1 MTIYLYTMTKTT
13 LTLFSL
19 ALVLI
24 FSCNTSDSTNTPD
37 SLAPTSTT
45 TTTSSSKKDKPES
58 LKNLTEAEKQG
69 MRFQKR
75 RQKAAQE
82 ASAVQQKN
90 MTSPY
95 KYLTTSDE
103 YPIFTSLMSRS
114 ILSKHI
120 HSAGVTVLAPV
131 DKAFDD
137 YPDYK
142 ELLLPLNKEELDNFI
157 AYHIIDTP
165 LEYKEFS
172 VGDSWRVHAG
182 FILGLTKKGGI
193 NFNGAHV
200 RSGSIDT
207 DRGMIIGMD
216 DLVYYPKIS
225 R

>member
-1 MTIYLYTMTKTT
+1 MNIYICTMTKTT

-24 FSCNTSDSTNTPD
+24 FSCNTSDSPNTSD
-37 SLAPTSTT
+37 SLDQTSTQST
-45 TTTSSSKKDKPES
+45 PKKEKPES
-58 LKNLTEAEKQG
+58 LNNLTEKEKQG
-69 MRFQKR
+69 MRLLKR
-75 RQKAAQE
+75 RQE
-82 ASAVQQKN
+82 ATKEALSVKEKN

-95 KYLTTSDE
+95 KYLTTTDE

-137 YPDYK
+137 YPYYK
-142 ELLLPLNKEELDNFI
+142 ELLLPINKEELDNFI

-182 FILGLTKKGGI
+182 LLLSLTKKGGI

-200 RSGSIDT
+200 RSGSVDT
-207 DRGMIIGMD
+207 DHGMIIGMD
-216 DLVYYPKIS
+216 DLVFYPKLS
-225 R
+225 H

>member
-1 MTIYLYTMTKTT
+1 MTKTT

-24 FSCNTSDSTNTPD
+24 FSCNNSESPNTSDSLD
-37 SLAPTSTT
+37 PTSTP
-45 TTTSSSKKDKPES
+45 SSPENNKPES
-58 LKNLTEAEKQG
+58 LNNLTEKEKQG
-69 MRFQKR
+69 IRLQKR
-75 RQKAAQE
+75 RQEATKRALSVQE
-82 ASAVQQKN
+82 KN

-95 KYLTTSDE
+95 KYLTTTDE

-114 ILSKHI
+114 NLSKHI

-137 YPDYK
+137 YPYYK
-142 ELLLPLNKEELDNFI
+142 ELLLPINKEELDNFI

-182 FILGLTKKGGI
+182 LLLSLTKKGGI

-200 RSGSIDT
+200 RSGSVDT
-207 DRGMIIGMD
+207 DHGMIIGMD
-216 DLVYYPKIS
+216 DLVFYPKLS
-225 R
+225 H

>member
-1 MTIYLYTMTKTT
+1 MTKTT

-24 FSCNTSDSTNTPD
+24 FSCNTSDSPHTSD
-37 SLAPTSTT
+37 SLNQTSTP
-45 TTTSSSKKDKPES
+45 SSPKKEKPES
-58 LKNLTEAEKQG
+58 LNNLTEKEKQG
-69 MRFQKR
+69 MRLLKR
-75 RQKAAQE
+75 RQE
-82 ASAVQQKN
+82 ATKEALSVKEKN

-95 KYLTTSDE
+95 KYLTTTDE

-137 YPDYK
+137 YPYYK
-142 ELLLPLNKEELDNFI
+142 ELLLPINKEELDNFI

-165 LEYKEFS
+165 LEYKVFS

-182 FILGLTKKGGI
+182 LLLSLTKKGGI

-200 RSGSIDT
+200 RSGSVDT
-207 DRGMIIGMD
+207 DHGMIIGMD
-216 DLVYYPKIS
+216 DLVFYPKLS
-225 R
+225 H

>member
-1 MTIYLYTMTKTT
+1 MTIYIYTMTKTT
-13 LTLFSL
+13 MMLFSL

-24 FSCNTSDSTNTPD
+24 FSCNTSDPLD
-37 SLAPTSTT
+37 QTSTQ
-45 TTTSSSKKDKPES
+45 SSPKKEKPES
-58 LKNLTEAEKQG
+58 LNNLTEKEKQG
-69 MRFQKR
+69 MRLLKR
-75 RQKAAQE
+75 RQKATQE
-82 ASAVQQKN
+82 ALSVKEKN

-95 KYLTTSDE
+95 KYLTTTDE

-137 YPDYK
+137 HPYYK
-142 ELLLPLNKEELDNFI
+142 ELLLPINKEELDNFI

-172 VGDSWRVHAG
+172 VGDSWTVHAG
-182 FILGLTKKGGI
+182 HSLSLSKKGGV

-200 RSGSIDT
+200 RSGSVNT
-207 DRGMIIGMD
+207 DHGMIIGMD

>member
-1 MTIYLYTMTKTT
+1 MTKTT
-13 LTLFSL
+13 MMLFSL

-24 FSCNTSDSTNTPD
+24 FSCNTSDPLD
-37 SLAPTSTT
+37 QTSTQ
-45 TTTSSSKKDKPES
+45 SSPKKEKPES
-58 LKNLTEAEKQG
+58 LNNLTEKEKQG
-69 MRFQKR
+69 MRLLKR
-75 RQKAAQE
+75 RQKVTQE
-82 ASAVQQKN
+82 ALSVKEKN

-95 KYLTTSDE
+95 KYLTTTDE

-137 YPDYK
+137 YPYYK
-142 ELLLPLNKEELDNFI
+142 ELLLPINKEELDNFI

-172 VGDSWRVHAG
+172 VGDSWTVHAG
-182 FILGLTKKGGI
+182 HSLSLSTKGGV

-200 RSGSIDT
+200 RSGSVNT
-207 DRGMIIGMD
+207 DHGMVIGMD

-225 R
+225 H

>member
-1 MTIYLYTMTKTT
+1 MTIYIYTMTKTT

-24 FSCNTSDSTNTPD
+24 FSCNNSDSTNTSD
-37 SLAPTSTT
+37 SLDPTSTP
-45 TTTSSSKKDKPES
+45 SSSKKDKPES
-58 LKNLTEAEKQG
+58 LKNLTETEKQG
-69 MRFQKR
+69 MRLLTR
-75 RQKAAQE
+75 RQEAAKE
-82 ASAVQQKN
+82 ASAVQEKN

-103 YPIFTSLMSRS
+103 YPIFTSLMSKS

-137 YPDYK
+137 YPYYK
-142 ELLLPLNKEELDNFI
+142 ELLLPINKEELDNFI

-182 FILGLTKKGGI
+182 FILPLTKKGGI

-207 DRGMIIGMD
+207 DHGMIIGMD
-216 DLVYYPKIS
+216 NLVFYPKLS
-225 R
+225 H

>member
-1 MTIYLYTMTKTT
+1 MTKTT

-24 FSCNTSDSTNTPD
+24 FSCNNSESPNTSDSLD
-37 SLAPTSTT
+37 PTSTP
-45 TTTSSSKKDKPES
+45 SSPENNKPES
-58 LKNLTEAEKQG
+58 LNNLTEKEKQG
-69 MRFQKR
+69 IRLQKR
-75 RQKAAQE
+75 RQEATKRALSVQE
-82 ASAVQQKN
+82 KN

-95 KYLTTSDE
+95 KYLTTTDE

-114 ILSKHI
+114 NLSKHI

-137 YPDYK
+137 YPYYK

-172 VGDSWRVHAG
+172 VGDSWTVHAG
-182 FILGLTKKGGI
+182 HSLSLSTKGGV

-200 RSGSIDT
+200 RSGSVNT
-207 DRGMIIGMD
+207 DHGMVIGMD

-225 R
+225 H

>member
-1 MTIYLYTMTKTT
+1 MTKTT

-24 FSCNTSDSTNTPD
+24 FSCNNSESPNTSDSLD
-37 SLAPTSTT
+37 PTSTP
-45 TTTSSSKKDKPES
+45 SSPENNKPES
-58 LKNLTEAEKQG
+58 LNNLTEKEKQG
-69 MRFQKR
+69 IRLQKR
-75 RQKAAQE
+75 RQEATKRALSVQE
-82 ASAVQQKN
+82 KN

-95 KYLTTSDE
+95 KYLTTTDE

-114 ILSKHI
+114 NLSKHI

-137 YPDYK
+137 YPYYK
-142 ELLLPLNKEELDNFI
+142 ELLLPINKEELDNFI

-172 VGDSWRVHAG
+172 VGDSWTVHAG
-182 FILGLTKKGGI
+182 HSLSLSTKGGV

-200 RSGSIDT
+200 RSGSVNT
-207 DRGMIIGMD
+207 DHGMVIGMD

-225 R
+225 H

>member
-1 MTIYLYTMTKTT
+1 MNIYIYTMTKTT

-24 FSCNTSDSTNTPD
+24 FSCNTSDSPDTTD
-37 SLAPTSTT
+37 SLDPTSTP
-45 TTTSSSKKDKPES
+45 SSPKKEKPES
-58 LKNLTEAEKQG
+58 LNNLTEKEKQG
-69 MRFQKR
+69 MRLLKR
-75 RQKAAQE
+75 RQE
-82 ASAVQQKN
+82 ATKEALSVKEKN

-95 KYLTTSDE
+95 KYLTTTDE

-137 YPDYK
+137 YPYYK
-142 ELLLPLNKEELDNFI
+142 ELLLPINKEELDNFI

-165 LEYKEFS
+165 LEYKVFS

-182 FILGLTKKGGI
+182 LLLSLTKKGGI

-200 RSGSIDT
+200 RSGSVDT
-207 DRGMIIGMD
+207 DHGMIIGMD
-216 DLVYYPKIS
+216 DLVFYPKLS
-225 R
+225 H

>member
-1 MTIYLYTMTKTT
+1 MTKTT

-24 FSCNTSDSTNTPD
+24 FSCNTSDSLD
-37 SLAPTSTT
+37 QTSTPST
-45 TTTSSSKKDKPES
+45 PKKEKPES
-58 LKNLTEAEKQG
+58 LNNLTEKEKQG
-69 MRFQKR
+69 MRLLKD
-75 RQKAAQE
+75 RQDATNAAL
-82 ASAVQQKN
+82 AVKEKN

-95 KYLTTSDE
+95 KYLTTTDE

-137 YPDYK
+137 YPYYK
-142 ELLLPLNKEELDNFI
+142 ELLLPINKEELDNFI

-172 VGDSWRVHAG
+172 VGDSWTVHAG
-182 FILGLTKKGGI
+182 YSLSLTKKGGV

-200 RSGSIDT
+200 RSGSVDT
-207 DRGMIIGMD
+207 DHGMIIGMD
-216 DLVYYPKIS
+216 GLVFYPELS
-225 R
+225 H

>member
-1 MTIYLYTMTKTT
+1 MTKTT
-13 LTLFSL
+13 LSLFSL

-24 FSCNTSDSTNTPD
+24 FSCNTSDSLD
-37 SLAPTSTT
+37 QTSTPST
-45 TTTSSSKKDKPES
+45 PKKEKPES
-58 LKNLTEAEKQG
+58 LNNLTEKEKQG
-69 MRFQKR
+69 MRLLKD
-75 RQKAAQE
+75 RQDATNAAL
-82 ASAVQQKN
+82 AVKEKN

-95 KYLTTSDE
+95 KYLTTTDE

-137 YPDYK
+137 YPYYK
-142 ELLLPLNKEELDNFI
+142 ELLLPINKEELDNFI

-182 FILGLTKKGGI
+182 LLLSLTKKGGI

-200 RSGSIDT
+200 RSGSVDT
-207 DRGMIIGMD
+207 DHGMIIGMD
-216 DLVYYPKIS
+216 DLVFYPKLS
-225 R
+225 H

>member
-37 SLAPTSTT
+37 SLAPTST

>member
-1 MTIYLYTMTKTT
+1 MTKTT

-37 SLAPTSTT
+37 SLAPTST

>member
-1 MTIYLYTMTKTT
+1 MTKTT

-24 FSCNTSDSTNTPD
+24 FSCNTSDSPNTSD
-37 SLAPTSTT
+37 SLDQTSTQ
-45 TTTSSSKKDKPES
+45 SSPKKEKPES
-58 LKNLTEAEKQG
+58 LNNLTEKEKQG
-69 MRFQKR
+69 MRLLKR
-75 RQKAAQE
+75 RQEATKAAL
-82 ASAVQQKN
+82 AVKEKN

-95 KYLTTSDE
+95 KYLTTTDE
-103 YPIFTSLMSRS
+103 YPIFTTLMSRS
-114 ILSKHI
+114 NLSKHI

-137 YPDYK
+137 YPYYK

-172 VGDSWRVHAG
+172 VGDSWTVHAG
-182 FILGLTKKGGI
+182 HLLSLTNKGGV

-200 RSGSIDT
+200 RSGSVDT
-207 DRGMIIGMD
+207 DHGMIIGMD
-216 DLVYYPKIS
+216 DLVFYPKLS
-225 R
+225 H

>member
-37 SLAPTSTT
+37 SLAPTST

-120 HSAGVTVLAPV
+120 HSAGGTVLAPV